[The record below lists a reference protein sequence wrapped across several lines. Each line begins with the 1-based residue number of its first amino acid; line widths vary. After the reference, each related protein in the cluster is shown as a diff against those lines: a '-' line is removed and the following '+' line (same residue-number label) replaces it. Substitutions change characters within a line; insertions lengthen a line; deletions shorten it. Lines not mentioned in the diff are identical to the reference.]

1 MDNNIKVSVI
11 VITYNQEIY
20 IRQALESI
28 LKQNVN
34 FRYEILVGDD
44 ASNDRTP
51 VVVKEY
57 YEKYPE
63 IIVPVLRGK
72 NVGAARNAYELCRL
86 AKGDYLAFCEG
97 DDFWISEKK
106 LQSQVDFLDNH
117 QDYIGC
123 YNHCIVV
130 DKDANALLF
139 QLIRWVKYKNRF
151 QFKDFEGGLFLPG
164 QSSSIVKRN
173 IFKNSDQDLSLLYK
187 CDKDISDRAANMIY
201 LLEGDFHCIDL
212 GWSAYR
218 VDEFSKTGSITYQKF
233 KKNDD
238 KILLDF
244 DMTKSLEEYATFRRN
259 EKIVFSKKRCQ
270 ILAKSIIMFFIKP
283 CGKRFK
289 VMKTV
294 FSDKGTPWYGFL
306 YTPVF
311 VFARILQDIWYML
324 KGYCGF

>member
-11 VITYNQEIY
+11 VITYNQEVY

-28 LKQNVN
+28 LKQNVS

-51 VVVKEY
+51 AVVKEY

-63 IIVPVLRGK
+63 IIVPVLRGN

-97 DDFWISEKK
+97 DDFWLSEKK
-106 LQSQVDFLDNH
+106 LQIQVDFLDNH

-123 YNHCIVV
+123 YNRCVVV
-130 DKDANALLF
+130 DKDANALPF
-139 QLIRWVKYKNRF
+139 QLVRWVKYKKRF
-151 QFKDFEGGLFLPG
+151 QFIDFEGGLFLPG

-187 CDKDISDRAANMIY
+187 CNKDISDRAANMIY
-201 LLEGDFHCIDL
+201 LLEGDFYCIDL
-212 GWSAYR
+212 ELSAYR
-218 VDEFSKTGSITYQKF
+218 VDELSKAGITNQKF
-233 KKNDD
+233 KNNED
-238 KILLDF
+238 KMLLDL
-244 DMTKSLEEYATFRRN
+244 DMTKSLEEYATFRRG
-259 EKIVFSKKRCQ
+259 EKIIFSKKRCQ
-270 ILAKSIIMFFIKP
+270 ILAKSIILFFIKP
-283 CGKRFK
+283 CDKRLK
-289 VMKTV
+289 VIKTV
-294 FSDKGTPWYGFL
+294 SADRGTPWYGFL

-311 VFARILQDIWYML
+311 VFERILQDIWYML